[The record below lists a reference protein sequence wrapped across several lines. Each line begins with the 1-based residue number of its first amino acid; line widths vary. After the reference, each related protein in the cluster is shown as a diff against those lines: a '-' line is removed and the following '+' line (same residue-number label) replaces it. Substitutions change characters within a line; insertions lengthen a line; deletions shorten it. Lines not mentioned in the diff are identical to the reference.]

1 MVKLHIMAP
10 EPRVFPVT
18 QPVAG
23 GEIAGNGGI
32 VSWQAIE
39 KIARYAVEVKPV
51 GTSWANPALISDFW
65 YIALNGYLWILRL

>member
-1 MVKLHIMAP
+1 MAP

-32 VSWQAIE
+32 VSWQAGE
-39 KIARYAVEVKPV
+39 KIARYAVK
-51 GTSWANPALISDFW
+51 
-65 YIALNGYLWILRL
+65 